1 VDAARSID
9 ETNTVRS
16 KQFLSQL
23 DPRWIDALSPRCSA
37 REHTPSTPFAVHRTV
52 EVLSNLWDV
61 LPRPN
66 EHVEVFTNRVAAAI
80 KLRVLRWRRHS
91 LASRSPGALSPSVRL
106 GSQSCRRRGVAW
118 SRCRFEPRTRSA
130 LDHLR
135 EAWRT
140 SAYRRPPPT
149 QRRRHRRG
157 GPRTGYVRHL
167 RRNYI
172 YNDGKKDVAVIESL
186 LKSYPLG
193 LIYFNDNDQ
202 QLEVLDGQQR
212 ITSIGRFVTG
222 KFAIKQDGKEQTFSS
237 LPKDQRDEI
246 TSSELLVY
254 VCKGTE
260 TEIKDWFQTINIAG
274 VPLNAQELRNAIY
287 SGPFVT
293 AGKAEFSNSNNALL
307 QKWSAFVKGDAKRQ
321 EVLAAALGWVAAARQ
336 QDEDLQGHGDG
347 SRSRSRMVERRRDDS
362 RQL

>member
-1 VDAARSID
+1 
-9 ETNTVRS
+9 
-16 KQFLSQL
+16 
-23 DPRWIDALSPRCSA
+23 
-37 REHTPSTPFAVHRTV
+37 
-52 EVLSNLWDV
+52 
-61 LPRPN
+61 
-66 EHVEVFTNRVAAAI
+66 
-80 KLRVLRWRRHS
+80 
-91 LASRSPGALSPSVRL
+91 
-106 GSQSCRRRGVAW
+106 
-118 SRCRFEPRTRSA
+118 
-130 LDHLR
+130 
-135 EAWRT
+135 
-140 SAYRRPPPT
+140 
-149 QRRRHRRG
+149 
-157 GPRTGYVRHL
+157 
-167 RRNYI
+167 
-172 YNDGKKDVAVIESL
+172 
-186 LKSYPLG
+186 
-193 LIYFNDNDQ
+193 
-202 QLEVLDGQQR
+202 VLDGQQR